1 MNLKDKLVEKLTIDS
16 LSSRLNHEER
26 NLWKWIMEY
35 TIDNDN
41 PFNRNSLEK
50 DFGANSQS
58 LFDDLLRK
66 KVMVANEEGDVKF
79 IFPISTENTDYKVT
93 LNDGRNFSAMCAI
106 DAMGSAFTFK
116 QDIRINSCCKECKTP
131 ISMKVIDGKIVD
143 ARPEET
149 HVSYND
155 LNKSEKWAA
164 GL

>member
-16 LSSRLNHEER
+16 LSSRLNNEER

-35 TIDNDN
+35 TIDNDS
-41 PFNRNSLEK
+41 PFNRDSLEK
-50 DFGANSQS
+50 DFGVNSQS

-66 KVMVANEEGDVKF
+66 KV
-79 IFPISTENTDYKVT
+79 
-93 LNDGRNFSAMCAI
+93 I
-106 DAMGSAFTFK
+106 D
-116 QDIRINSCCKECKTP
+116 D
-131 ISMKVIDGKIVD
+131 KIVD

-155 LNKSEKWAA
+155 LNKSEKWAT